1 MREAEEARMESVESS
16 AKGSRARRRTGV
28 VIVFVLLAIVGW
40 ATFVVFD
47 LIRREQASDRLL
59 AAIET
64 TPTGGVLDV
73 ATAYDIPWDRAVVV
87 GPYWNGDTANGALGF
102 DHFPPDASLTSG
114 EGASLLLMVRD
125 RTVLSEIQLWQAEA
139 TFDEAVEQ
147 FTPDEGRFTVVWQN
161 GWATLVHE

>member
-1 MREAEEARMESVESS
+1 MREAEEGQMESVESN
-16 AKGSRARRRTGV
+16 AKGSRARRRTSV
-28 VIVFVLLAIVGW
+28 VVVFVLLAVVVW
-40 ATFVVFD
+40 ATVVVFD

-59 AAIET
+59 AAIES

-87 GPYWNGDTANGALGF
+87 GPYWNGDAANSALGF

-125 RTVLSEIQLWQAEA
+125 RTVLSEVQLWQAQA
-139 TFDEAVEQ
+139 TC
-147 FTPDEGRFTVVWQN
+147 GRALPSFTVMWQN
-161 GWATLVHE
+161 GWATLYHK

>member
-1 MREAEEARMESVESS
+1 MESVESN

-28 VIVFVLLAIVGW
+28 VMVFVMFAVVMW
-40 ATFVVFD
+40 AGFVVFD

-59 AAIET
+59 AAIES

-87 GPYWNGDTANGALGF
+87 GPYCYGDAANSALGF

-114 EGASLLLMVRD
+114 DSASLLLIVRD
-125 RTVLSEIQLWQAEA
+125 RTVLSEIQLWKAEA
-139 TFDEAVEQ
+139 IFDDAVEH
-147 FTPDEGRFTVVWQN
+147 FTPDEGRFTVMWQN
-161 GWATLVHE
+161 GWATLDHE